1 MLSVFV
7 VCSVFLWYYDMLV
20 LRLTAEGVDMVLF
33 NRDADSD
40 RPFPQMVLS
49 AIALVAS
56 IMGFRWVP
64 VANSGSLDS
73 ARTARIVLNNL
84 LNGCARQF

>member
-40 RPFPQMVLS
+40 RPFSPNGSERNRPGSVNYGLS
-49 AIALVAS
+49 
-56 IMGFRWVP
+56 MGSSREFWLTR
-64 VANSGSLDS
+64 
-73 ARTARIVLNNL
+73 
-84 LNGCARQF
+84 